1 MEPDCPGIP
10 ADRGPVQVGH
20 HGGAAADRLAADDR
34 CAPRAVEGDPA
45 VASVDCLLVEWD
57 ACEAPAA
64 AITSAADAGVPVVVC
79 DPDGRPRRATRATR
93 AGATEYLVPSALDG
107 ETVAD
112 RVVRVAV
119 DDPGTDG
126 PALGIDAPPVAGRS
140 DLARLFDGLP
150 DAVVDAEFVDREP
163 VVRSVNNAFEE
174 LFGYDAA
181 EVRGEPVDEL
191 LVPEEYADEAER
203 IDRQARS
210 DGHSINEVERGT
222 TIGRRTFLFVL
233 PAVPT

>member
-1 MEPDCPGIP
+1 M
-10 ADRGPVQVGH
+10 
-20 HGGAAADRLAADDR
+20 
-34 CAPRAVEGDPA
+34 
-45 VASVDCLLVEWD
+45 ASVDCLLFEWD

-93 AGATEYLVPSALDG
+93 AGATEYLAPSALDG

-112 RVVRVAV
+112 CVARVAV

-126 PALGIDAPPVAGRS
+126 SALGTDAPPVAGRS
-140 DLARLFDGLP
+140 DFARLFDGLP
-150 DAVVDAEFVDREP
+150 DVVDAEFVDREP
-163 VVRSVNNAFEE
+163 VVRSVNDAFEE

-181 EVRGEPVDEL
+181 EVRGEPVNGL

-210 DGHSINEVERGT
+210 DGHSLT
-222 TIGRRTFLFVL
+222 SST
-233 PAVPT
+233 P